1 LPVLRIWAYRVG
13 LMLDDEWVTVGDHQF
28 VDCWCGHAEPNPL
41 DGRTLDV
48 RYERIHRWVTLGCP
62 PDCEMQSRVHG
73 HVHVHCPQCAGC
85 C

>member
-1 LPVLRIWAYRVG
+1 
-13 LMLDDEWVTVGDHQF
+13 MLDDEWVTVGDHQF

-48 RYERIHRWVTLGCP
+48 RFERIHRWVTMACP
-62 PDCEMQSRVHG
+62 VDCELQTRVHG
-73 HVHVHCPQCAGC
+73 HVHVHCPLCVGC